1 MIRSLSEQ
9 ENHANKC
16 QDDPDDSLLATA
28 GMEESCWERVV
39 AAHGWIAEHVLPL
52 GAVRSASAIVLLRDL
67 AEG

>member
-16 QDDPDDSLLATA
+16 QDDPDDSFSTA
-28 GMEESCWERVV
+28 GMEESCWKRVV

-52 GAVRSASAIVLLRDL
+52 GAVRGASAVDLLRDL
-67 AEG
+67 AKG